1 MSTGQPLH
9 RLLRRQLRNSFSS
22 DTIPQGE
29 WTTLLQ
35 AVNEAYHA
43 ADQERSL
50 IENALEVNAEELTSS
65 NKKLRLFIDNAPA
78 GIVMLDRD
86 MRYLFASQ
94 RWLQDRQLT
103 LQSIVGKNHYQVN
116 PALPQHMKDAHRRC
130 LDGATESGAED
141 PVILPD
147 GRVIWTKWEVRPWL
161 DSHGTIGGII
171 LMSEDITDRKLAE
184 EQLRIAAVAF
194 QSRDGMMV
202 TDARGRILQVNQAF
216 SQVTGY
222 SPHEAVG
229 KTAAFLGSG
238 RHNPNFYRTMWE
250 AIEHEGRW
258 EGEIWNRRKDG
269 GIYPEWLSIS
279 SVKNTKGQTTHY
291 LGTFSDISEPKEAE
305 RKILEL
311 AFYDPLTGLP
321 NRRLLLDRLQ
331 RGLVASARNGQFGA
345 LLLLD
350 LDHFKTINDTR
361 GHDVGDQLLIEISRI
376 LRSSLRE
383 TDSAARL
390 GGDEFVILLE
400 ELSQDQMT
408 AAMDAEVIAEKLRT
422 AICQPLMLKGEMHF
436 ITPSIGVTL
445 FLGQQESTEGLFK
458 QADLS
463 LYQAKEAGRNA
474 IRFYNEGMQHA
485 IHARV
490 EMEAGLRRALSNGE
504 FMLHYQS
511 QISANNSLIGVE
523 ALLRWQPPGQAMIS
537 PATFIPFAEAC
548 GLIVPIGFW
557 VLQTACH
564 QIAQWVNQT
573 GTPLL
578 HVAINISARQFR
590 QPDFVDQ
597 VRTALHNSGARP
609 DCLTLELTESLLLAD
624 VDNVIKTMHALKN
637 LGVKFSIDDFGT
649 GYSSL
654 AYLKRLPL
662 DQIKIDQSFVRD
674 IATDAD
680 DRAIVKA
687 IISLATSLD
696 LKVIAEG
703 VETAAQRDFLAA
715 NGCQAYQGYL
725 FGRPVPAAQIN
736 WLAPALTKPTPCT
749 LVDPSG
755 LQAPK
760 PSSAEITVP
769 LTK

>member
-1 MSTGQPLH
+1 MTSPHPVWANQPLH
-9 RLLRRQLRNSFSS
+9 RLLRRQLNNSFP
-22 DTIPQGE
+22 DGIAPQGE
-29 WTTLLQ
+29 YSTLLQ
-35 AVNEAYHA
+35 AVNEAYHT
-43 ADQERSL
+43 ADRERKL
-50 IENALEVNAEELTSS
+50 IENALEINAHELTDTS
-65 NKKLRLFIDNAPA
+65 KKLRLLLDNASV

-94 RWLQDRQLT
+94 RWLQDRQLK
-103 LQSIVGKNHYQVN
+103 LQNIIGKSHYDLN
-116 PALPQHMKDAHRRC
+116 PTLPQHWKEAHRRC
-130 LDGATESGAED
+130 LDGATERSTED
-141 PVILPD
+141 PLVLPD

-161 DSHGTIGGII
+161 DSHGKVSGII
-171 LMSEDITDRKLAE
+171 LLSEDITEHKLAQ

-202 TDARGRILQVNQAF
+202 TDADGQILQVNQAF

-222 SPHEAVG
+222 TPDEAFG
-229 KTAAFLGSG
+229 QAASFLRSG
-238 RHNPNFYRTMWE
+238 RHDANFYRNMWE
-250 AIEHEGRW
+250 AIEHEGHW

-279 SVKNTKGQTTHY
+279 SIKNAHNHVTHY
-291 LGTFSDISEPKEAE
+291 LGTYSDISEPKEAE

-331 RGLVASARNGQFGA
+331 RILIASASSGKFGA

-361 GHDVGDQLLIEISRI
+361 GHDVGDQLLIEVSKI

-383 TDSAARL
+383 TDTAARL

-400 ELSQDQMT
+400 GLGEDQIMS
-408 AAMDAEVIAEKLRT
+408 AIDAEIIAEKLRS
-422 AICQPLMLKGEMHF
+422 AICQPLMLRGEMQY

-445 FLGQQESTEGLFK
+445 FFGHNESTDGLFK

-474 IRFYNEGMQHA
+474 IRFYNEAMQHA

-490 EMEAGLRRALSNGE
+490 EMEAGLRRALIDDE
-504 FMLHYQS
+504 FILHYQP
-511 QISANNSLIGVE
+511 QVDTNNGLIGVE
-523 ALLRWQPPGQAMIS
+523 ALLRWQPPGQALVS
-537 PATFIPFAEAC
+537 PAAFIPIAEAC

-557 VLQTACH
+557 VLQTACK
-564 QIAQWVNQT
+564 QIAQWIKSDNIRIS
-573 GTPLL
+573 
-578 HVAINISARQFR
+578 HVAVNISARQFR
-590 QPDFVDQ
+590 QPDFIDQ
-597 VRTALHNSGARP
+597 VRTALQSSGARP

-624 VDNVIKTMHALKN
+624 VDNVIKTMQSLKD
-637 LGVKFSIDDFGT
+637 LGVRFSIDDFGT

-654 AYLKRLPL
+654 SYLKRLPL

-696 LKVIAEG
+696 LQVIAEG
-703 VETAAQRDFLAA
+703 VETTAQRDFLAA
-715 NGCQAYQGYL
+715 NGCETYQGYL
-725 FGRPVPAAQIN
+725 FGRPVPAAQIQ
-736 WLAPALTKPTPCT
+736 WSAPALAQTSPI
-749 LVDPSG
+749 S
-755 LQAPK
+755 
-760 PSSAEITVP
+760 
-769 LTK
+769 